1 MGCGPQFFLPQMH
14 LYAILVASNSL
25 NSRRYRRM
33 RRFTS
38 YLVLAF
44 LIGSAVSVL
53 SQSRRAPVLPG
64 QPAETRLP
72 IPETE
77 PTPPS
82 EIPEATDTDERVL
95 RVDTRLV
102 TVPVRVLDRKGG
114 FVVGLNMEN
123 FKVFENGQ
131 EQEIAMFSNEAQP
144 FTVALLLD
152 MSYSAKFRADEIQN
166 AAIAFIDQLRPD
178 DRVIVVS
185 FDEEVR
191 VHSELTSDRR
201 EIYSAIR
208 QTRIDTGTSL
218 YEAVDVTMNQLLKDV
233 EGRKAIV
240 LFTDGVDTTSRRSND
255 LANLRDAMELDAII
269 YPIRYDTFAEVQM
282 MKNRAVVIGS
292 NTTRPVGGTP
302 PLNPRGTGGV
312 FNPPVPM
319 IGEPDNKGTTREE
332 YEHGEEYL
340 NQLAFRTGGR
350 VLVADT
356 IFNMNQAFARIAA
369 ELRQYYSLGYYPEM
383 SENDRNIRRIRVRV
397 DVPNVAVRARESYVL
412 ASQ

>member
-1 MGCGPQFFLPQMH
+1 
-14 LYAILVASNSL
+14 
-25 NSRRYRRM
+25 
-33 RRFTS
+33 
-38 YLVLAF
+38 
-44 LIGSAVSVL
+44 
-53 SQSRRAPVLPG
+53 
-64 QPAETRLP
+64 
-72 IPETE
+72 
-77 PTPPS
+77 
-82 EIPEATDTDERVL
+82 L